1 MEPGGLLCPTG
12 LAVWLKA
19 NHCRSLGRLGLLGS
33 TSEAECSVGRP
44 GAHESP
50 TIVDAKIWVQT
61 LTPAR
66 SFQMQNDKMG
76 DTVVLVSGYSEH
88 GVQRAWFLVSVISAH
103 GRRKQGDHREFEAS
117 SRVRLSQNDKQLS
130 RLLSW

>member
-1 MEPGGLLCPTG
+1 ML
-12 LAVWLKA
+12 
-19 NHCRSLGRLGLLGS
+19 
-33 TSEAECSVGRP
+33 
-44 GAHESP
+44 AHESP

-88 GVQRAWFLVSVISAH
+88 GVQRAWFLVSVISTR

-117 SRVRLSQNDKQLS
+117 SRVRLSQNDNCRDCLAGKGTCHQSYDKEFDPGDLYGRKRTNSSKLS
-130 RLLSW
+130 FDLASICT